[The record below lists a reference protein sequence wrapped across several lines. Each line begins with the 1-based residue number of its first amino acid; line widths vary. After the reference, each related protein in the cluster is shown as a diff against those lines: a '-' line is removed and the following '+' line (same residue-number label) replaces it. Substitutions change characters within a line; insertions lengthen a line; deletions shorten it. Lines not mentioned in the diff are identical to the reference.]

1 MDARESRLNI
11 FSVWDPQ
18 SDNSNILVDVLMI
31 VQGNSVDFGYA
42 RLCNCAFRV
51 GQSADRSHA

>member
-18 SDNSNILVDVLMI
+18 PDNSNILVDGLMI
-31 VQGNSVDFGYA
+31 VQDNSVDFGYA
-42 RLCNCAFRV
+42 RLCSCAFMVR
-51 GQSADRSHA
+51 QSAGSHA